1 VVNPNTIE
9 VIVARDGS
17 SRIETH
23 GYTGPRCQEASRFL
37 EQALGLAESRR
48 LTADYY
54 RAEASEPQ
62 QQRAGQ

>member
-17 SRIETH
+17 SRIQTH
-23 GYTGPRCQEASRFL
+23 GFTGPRCQQASRFL
-37 EQALGLAESRR
+37 EQALGLTESLR

-54 RAEASEPQ
+54 RTAATEPQ
-62 QQRAGQ
+62 RQQAGQ